1 MTKRL
6 YCICCNVLSL
16 LLFLSCHHDGEQI
29 KLEEAVNYCW
39 EYAQYHPNGFTLDI
53 SDYSVPKEGIVVAYM
68 ETQDS
73 FGKEGLR
80 VAVHHSLAH
89 NQIVGGWYNDDN
101 GKYYFDSDTIFQEDM
116 LQEAIEWAK
125 RNKQYGIFILS
136 KNESISIR

>member
-6 YCICCNVLSL
+6 YCICCSVLCL

-39 EYAQYHPNGFTLDI
+39 EYAQHHPNGFTLDI

-101 GKYYFDSDTIFQEDM
+101 GKYYFDTHIKGEILGEEVSSWAELNIVDGV
-116 LQEAIEWAK
+116 IEIMTVRVVK
-125 RNKQYGIFILS
+125 D
-136 KNESISIR
+136 E

>member
-6 YCICCNVLSL
+6 YCICCSVLCL

-39 EYAQYHPNGFTLDI
+39 EYAQHHPNGFTLDI

-73 FGKEGLR
+73 FGRIESGR
-80 VAVHHSLAH
+80 TSF
-89 NQIVGGWYNDDN
+89 VGAQ
-101 GKYYFDSDTIFQEDM
+101 SDCGR
-116 LQEAIEWAK
+116 LV
-125 RNKQYGIFILS
+125 
-136 KNESISIR
+136 

>member
-1 MTKRL
+1 MLIWRRR
-6 YCICCNVLSL
+6 IAS
-16 LLFLSCHHDGEQI
+16 
-29 KLEEAVNYCW
+29 
-39 EYAQYHPNGFTLDI
+39 
-53 SDYSVPKEGIVVAYM
+53 
-68 ETQDS
+68 
-73 FGKEGLR
+73 EGLR